1 MIEATLAQIRKPET
15 LYSYHDEI
23 VHIIDGRKKEEVG
36 FFVPK
41 SMAKEFATFIDT
53 IEKSKKRSLLAR
65 IAKAQ
70 KSDPISE
77 GGVNDGIE

>member
-1 MIEATLAQIRKPET
+1 MIEATLAEIRKPET

-41 SMAKEFATFIDT
+41 SMAKEFQSFIDNV
-53 IEKSKKRSLLAR
+53 ERSKKRSLLER

-70 KSDPISE
+70 ASDPIEE
-77 GGVNDGIE
+77 GGVADGIL

>member
-1 MIEATLAQIRKPET
+1 MIEATLAEIRKPET

-23 VHIIDGRKKEEVG
+23 VHIIDGRRKEEVG

-41 SMAKEFATFIDT
+41 SMAKEFSVFIEN
-53 IEKSKKRSLLAR
+53 IEKAKKRSLLER

-70 KSDPISE
+70 VVDPIEE
-77 GGVNDGIE
+77 GAVSDGIV

>member
-1 MIEATLAQIRKPET
+1 MIEATLAEIRKPET
-15 LYSYHDEI
+15 LYSYQNEI

-41 SMAKEFATFIDT
+41 SMSKEFSAFVET
-53 IEKSKKRSLLAR
+53 IEKAKKRSLLER

-70 KSDPISE
+70 RLDPIEE
-77 GGVNDGIE
+77 GSVADGIL

>member
-1 MIEATLAQIRKPET
+1 MIEATLAEIRKPET

-41 SMAKEFATFIDT
+41 SMAKEFNAFVEN
-53 IEKSKKRSLLAR
+53 IEKAKKRILLER
-65 IAKAQ
+65 VAKAQ
-70 KSDPISE
+70 ALDPIEE
-77 GGVNDGIE
+77 GGISDGIL